1 MKQLMENYK
10 AKYPCS
16 RMINRKK
23 KVDFESEDLS
33 LRSNSCVYQE
43 GKLFGSP
50 KMDFL
55 IFKTEI
61 LRTYDLST

>member
-1 MKQLMENYK
+1 MFQNDKQK
-10 AKYPCS
+10 
-16 RMINRKK
+16 KK